1 MHYFCHCNM
10 NQNKTSSKDLLYTGK
25 LRVTQVDSEGTCQH
39 CGYYAI
45 QWGEYSFI
53 AENNDLSYNEKP
65 RELIE
70 VWRESRGEL

>member
-1 MHYFCHCNM
+1 MHYFCHCNT

-25 LRVTQVDSEGTCQH
+25 LRVTQVNDDGTCTH

-45 QWGEYSFI
+45 SYGEYTFI
-53 AENNDLSYNEKP
+53 AENNDYSDKEKP

-70 VWRESRGEL
+70 LWRETRND